1 VTIVKRK
8 ALALTLVLALL
19 LSAAASTKLVNW
31 TKANPWMGTDWVA
44 PKDTTKPPVLTI
56 KSPEE
61 NRLYRSNNVTLS
73 FDARLGASISG
84 EYMRIMQVYY
94 KADWEQNETYV
105 YNNEGI
111 YIPYDENAITEFSY
125 DMELTGVPEGKHYIT
140 VHAVE
145 WGAYINGLFVHM
157 FSINGSS
164 SVSFTVDVSP
174 NISVLPLVNKTYE
187 FSDVPLEFTVNKP
200 VSQITYSLDG
210 KENFSISGNTTLTGL
225 TNGDHYLTVYA
236 EDEYGHTGA
245 SEIIYFSVEV
255 PEPFPTTLVVASIVT
270 VSVAVIGLF
279 VYFKKRK
286 R

>member
-19 LSAAASTKLVNW
+19 LSAAASTKLLNW